1 MKRARFT
8 LIELLVVIAIIAILA
23 AMLLPALN
31 QARARARATQCMNQ
45 LKQFGSFFMFYA
57 DSNQGW
63 TPENLPGSSTNRN
76 WFQLLA
82 TVMPSLPG
90 YIDWHNPG
98 MVKNKFGIWR
108 CPENQDQIYLSQ
120 WDSNQ
125 RPRYTSY
132 CANGYSQSVLNLFLW
147 NKTNNFHY
155 PSQLTALFDANG
167 SYSYPWSTTGDSNAP
182 EAVSEA
188 RHNGGLNVLFADG
201 HAKYHKGVLRYRG
214 DYLGGAGERANS
226 YRNGRA
232 WYAQ

>member
-8 LIELLVVIAIIAILA
+8 LVELLVVIAIIAILA
-23 AMLLPALN
+23 AMLLPALS
-31 QARARARATQCMNQ
+31 QARARARTTQCMSQ
-45 LKQFGSFFMFYA
+45 LKQFGTFFMLYA

-63 TPENLPGSSTNRN
+63 TPENLPGSETHRN

-90 YIDWHNPG
+90 YADWYNPG
-98 MVKNKFGIWR
+98 MVKNNFGIWR
-108 CPENQDQIYLSQ
+108 CPENQAQVYLSQ

-132 CANGYSQSVLNLFLW
+132 CANGYSQSVRNLFLW
-147 NKTNNFHY
+147 NKTINFRH
-155 PSQLTALFDANG
+155 PSQLIALFDANG
-167 SYSYPWSTTGDSNAP
+167 STSYPWCTTGDNNAP

-201 HAKYHKGVLRYRG
+201 HAKYQKGVLRYRG
-214 DYLGGAGERANS
+214 EYLGSRDTFVDCFAN
-226 YRNGRA
+226 GKA